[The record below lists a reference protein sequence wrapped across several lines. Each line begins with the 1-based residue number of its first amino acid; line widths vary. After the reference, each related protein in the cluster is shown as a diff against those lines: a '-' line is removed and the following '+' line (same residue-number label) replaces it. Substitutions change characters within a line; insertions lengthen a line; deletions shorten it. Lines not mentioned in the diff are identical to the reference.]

1 MTRFRIFKLP
11 EYQKFNYR
19 PLYYDAKKEALAQKR
34 AQAAHENEENFHYR
48 PQIKGSMRNLIE
60 RRRTKT
66 ERASK
71 IRLLLIIS
79 ILLAGA
85 YFLLGK
91 GASLEQI
98 LRAF

>member
-34 AQAAHENEENFHYR
+34 AQATQENEENFEYR

-60 RRRTKT
+60 RKRAHT

-71 IRLLLIIS
+71 IRLILIIS
-79 ILLAGA
+79 TLIAAA
-85 YFLLGK
+85 YFILGK
-91 GASLEQI
+91 GASLDQI